1 MELWP
6 FQGDHPFFTHLV
18 KAIYICYGYG
28 VIVIGAED
36 AVSSE
41 RGAIDINYTTLDTC
55 LIREPAREC

>member
-1 MELWP
+1 MVYL
-6 FQGDHPFFTHLV
+6 LCIV
-18 KAIYICYGYG
+18 IVNSYG

>member
-1 MELWP
+1 MVYL
-6 FQGDHPFFTHLV
+6 LCIV
-18 KAIYICYGYG
+18 NSYG

-55 LIREPAREC
+55 LIGEPAREC

>member
-1 MELWP
+1 MTEGQEASQTIDRMVYL
-6 FQGDHPFFTHLV
+6 LCIV
-18 KAIYICYGYG
+18 NSYG

-41 RGAIDINYTTLDTC
+41 RGAITINYTTRDTC